1 MEFKKPIYPI
11 EQWNIT
17 ETEFKKE
24 NNYRNETTFALSNGY
39 IGTRGTFEEAYPF
52 DVDTGLE
59 GNFVNGFYES
69 NEIRYGE
76 ANFGSPLL
84 SQSLLN
90 LPNLKEIHV
99 ILDGEE
105 FTMEQGEVK
114 EYARTLHMK
123 DGILER
129 KLTWTASS
137 GKMTEI
143 HIFRLVSFARKNIMA
158 ETSNKQL
165 NFLQI
170 IYNALNTRGNA
181 RAAVVVPDNVL
192 FADGAGE
199 QIRCDLMNKCNLHTI
214 LRLPSGIFYAQGV
227 QTNVLFFNRGTTDQD
242 NTREV
247 WIYDMRHKMR
257 TFGKR
262 NPLNEKDFTEF
273 EKLYCRDDRTKRKE
287 PYNAENNPD
296 GRWRKFTREELES
309 RTNLSLD
316 ISWITEEE
324 TDTRTIP
331 ELLAAM
337 QEKSEEIARAVDVL
351 TKELAEVESHD

>member
-114 EYARTLHMK
+114 EYTRILHMK

-129 KLTWTASS
+129 KLTWTAPS
-137 GKMTEI
+137 GKVTEI
-143 HIFRLVSFARKNIMA
+143 HIFRLVSFA
-158 ETSNKQL
+158 
-165 NFLQI
+165 
-170 IYNALNTRGNA
+170 
-181 RAAVVVPDNVL
+181 
-192 FADGAGE
+192 
-199 QIRCDLMNKCNLHTI
+199 
-214 LRLPSGIFYAQGV
+214 
-227 QTNVLFFNRGTTDQD
+227 
-242 NTREV
+242 
-247 WIYDMRHKMR
+247 
-257 TFGKR
+257 
-262 NPLNEKDFTEF
+262 
-273 EKLYCRDDRTKRKE
+273 
-287 PYNAENNPD
+287 
-296 GRWRKFTREELES
+296 
-309 RTNLSLD
+309 
-316 ISWITEEE
+316 
-324 TDTRTIP
+324 
-331 ELLAAM
+331 
-337 QEKSEEIARAVDVL
+337 
-351 TKELAEVESHD
+351 